1 MSASPVA
8 GVEQQLAAQVET
20 VSKWVDVVTEFAV
33 TYGFQIL
40 GALVFLLIGLKI
52 AGWGGKRVTG
62 LMEVKEIDQTLARFI
77 GNLVKIVAVVFLVII
92 TLGALLTLALKWA
105 GDRAANTVLTK
116 LAEPNGGKSLHDIAA
131 KVDNVVHGQA
141 LHSLA
146 QESLEARVERVE
158 NHLDNTL
165 IPRQV
170 DVLRAVGVDPPS

>member
-1 MSASPVA
+1 MDILAELTTGEDIVIRAGAVA
-8 GVEQQLAAQVET
+8 GA
-20 VSKWVDVVTEFAV
+20 
-33 TYGFQIL
+33 
-40 GALVFLLIGLKI
+40 
-52 AGWGGKRVTG
+52 
-62 LMEVKEIDQTLARFI
+62 
-77 GNLVKIVAVVFLVII
+77 II

-116 LAEPNGGKSLHDIAA
+116 LAEPNGGRSLYDIAE
-131 KVDNVVHGQA
+131 KVDGVVHGQA
-141 LHSLA
+141 LHSAA